1 MPNSL
6 KMPMSL
12 NMPMSPDKNTS
23 PAQSTLAPC
32 AREDLAPPTRA
43 TTETKAGST
52 PANWQVQIA
61 TALRK
66 STVEGQERPK

>member
-12 NMPMSPDKNTS
+12 NKKTL
-23 PAQSTLAPC
+23 PAQSTMAPC
-32 AREDLAPPTRA
+32 AREDLAPPTRD

-61 TALRK
+61 TALRE

>member
-12 NMPMSPDKNTS
+12 NKKTS
-23 PAQSTLAPC
+23 PAQSTMAPC
-32 AREDLAPPTRA
+32 AREDLAPPTRD
-43 TTETKAGST
+43 TTEAT